1 LFTVVVVVVVVV
13 VMSNAKA
20 GKGMAGLNVG
30 VSGEPRLKAK
40 VSGCAGA
47 LCGMVETLE
56 GSRKNQQITVRMGAP
71 DDLLTVSSAWSVR
84 IGDVVAVAP
93 VGSVVGDNGVV
104 TKPFLLDEAQ
114 LGWEG
119 ASSNSA
125 AILNHYD
132 LLPGDSA
139 PAQRPERRRHVKEV
153 DNMGNEIVEEGME
166 SLYVTKPKLT
176 KEEKAAAKADK
187 AKLKAIANGTWV
199 EPEEEDIELK
209 KASKKEIKEAKS
221 RAKQRRGDGEDEVT
235 TDVELESAGLFQ

>member
-1 LFTVVVVVVVVV
+1 
-13 VMSNAKA
+13 MNGKA
-20 GKGMAGLNVG
+20 GMGMAGLNAG
-30 VSGEPRLKAK
+30 VSGNPTMRAQ

-56 GSRKNQQITVRMGAP
+56 GSRKNQKVTVRMGAP
-71 DDLLTVSSAWSVR
+71 DDLLTVSCAWSVR

-93 VGSVVGDNGVV
+93 VGSVVGDTGV

-119 ASSNSA
+119 GSSNTA
-125 AILNHYD
+125 AVLNPYD
-132 LLPGDSA
+132 LMPGDSA
-139 PAQRPERRRHVKEV
+139 PSERPERRRAAKEL

-166 SLYVTKPKLT
+166 SHYVTKVKLT
-176 KEEKAAAKADK
+176 KEEKAAAKAEK
-187 AKLKAIANGTWV
+187 AKQKAIANGTWE
-199 EPEEEDIELK
+199 EPEEADLK

-221 RAKQRRGDGEDEVT
+221 RAKTRRADGEDEVT

>member
-1 LFTVVVVVVVVV
+1 LIVVI
-13 VMSNAKA
+13 MSNAKA
-20 GKGMAGLNVG
+20 GMGMSGLNAG
-30 VSGEPRLKAK
+30 VSGNPTLKAK

-47 LCGMVETLE
+47 LCGMVDALE

-119 ASSNSA
+119 ASSKTA

-132 LLPGDSA
+132 LMPGDSA
-139 PAQRPERRRHVKEV
+139 PSERPERRRNVKEV

-176 KEEKAAAKADK
+176 KEEKAAAKAEK
-187 AKLKAIANGTWV
+187 AKQKAIANGTWV
-199 EPEEEDIELK
+199 EPEEEEVELK
-209 KASKKEIKEAKS
+209 KASKKDIKEAKS
-221 RAKQRRGDGEDEVT
+221 RAKKRRGGGEDEVT
-235 TDVELESAGLFQ
+235 TDVELEIAGLFQ

>member
-1 LFTVVVVVVVVV
+1 
-13 VMSNAKA
+13 MSNNAKA
-20 GKGMAGLNVG
+20 GKGGTAGVNVNVNVG
-30 VSGEPRLKAK
+30 VSHQPTLKAK

-71 DDLLTVSSAWSVR
+71 DDLLVVSSAWSIR

-119 ASSNSA
+119 ASSNLA

-132 LLPGDSA
+132 LMPGDSA
-139 PAQRPERRRHVKEV
+139 PSERPERRRNVKEV
-153 DNMGNEIVEEGME
+153 DNMGNEILEEGME

-176 KEEKAAAKADK
+176 KEEKAAAKAAK
-187 AKLKAIANGTWV
+187 AKQKAIANGTWV
-199 EPEEEDIELK
+199 EPEEEEIELELK
-209 KASKKEIKEAKS
+209 KASKKDIKEAKI
-221 RAKQRRGDGEDEVT
+221 RAKKRRGDGADEVT
-235 TDVELESAGLFQ
+235 TDGELECAGLFQ

>member
-1 LFTVVVVVVVVV
+1 MLTVV
-13 VMSNAKA
+13 VMSNERAKT

-30 VSGEPRLKAK
+30 VSGNPTLKAK

-56 GSRKNQQITVRMGAP
+56 GARKNQQITVRMGAP
-71 DDLLTVSSAWSVR
+71 DDLLQISSAWSVR

-119 ASSNSA
+119 ASSNLA

-132 LLPGDSA
+132 LMPGDSA
-139 PAQRPERRRHVKEV
+139 PSERPERRRNIKEV

-187 AKLKAIANGTWV
+187 AKQKAIANGTWV
-199 EPEEEDIELK
+199 EPEEDELK
-209 KASKKEIKEAKS
+209 KASKKDIKEAKI
-221 RAKQRRGDGEDEVT
+221 RAKKRRGDGEDEVT